1 MEVVRAAFRPEFLN
15 RLDEV
20 ILFNR
25 LGRAQM
31 KDIVAI
37 QLGRLRKLLAE
48 RRHEPRAHRRG
59 RWTGWPTPATTRST
73 APGR

>member
-1 MEVVRAAFRPEFLN
+1 MVRHAFRPEFLN

-25 LGRAQM
+25 LDRAQM

-37 QLGRLRKLLAE
+37 QLGRLRKLLTE
-48 RRHEPRAHRRG
+48 RRHRH
-59 RWTGWPTPATTRST
+59 SS
-73 APGR
+73 